1 MKQKLSTGILSCGGH
16 LDYPLGQPENPP
28 ICYSTA
34 YYFEDLNAYDEIN
47 SERSKGYFYSRVQN
61 PNRDC
66 LADALNYLEGSEN
79 SLLFPSGMAAI
90 STALMT
96 FAHQGD
102 HVLACR
108 EIYGETVDLLD
119 GLLVNFGIE
128 VTYVDFTDLEQ
139 VKAAIRPNTTVFYA
153 EVVSNPLMHVVDI
166 WAVSRLAKSRGIR
179 FLVDNTFMTPI
190 AIRPLDFGADV
201 VIHSLTKFINGHS
214 DVCAGAVLGSAETI
228 KLILRTQ
235 MHLGCILDPNS
246 SWMVLRSIRTLNLRM
261 ERAMR
266 NAQFLAEQLEKDIHV
281 RQVNYPGLSN
291 HPQHELAKRIFS
303 NGNGAIL
310 SFLVENNYEKVNQ
323 FVRSLN
329 HIRYLG
335 SLGGYSTTLTHPATS
350 FRYEFSP
357 EKLLEM
363 VMEEGLIRIST
374 GIEDPEDLWMELRE
388 GLKIFDPVR

>member
-1 MKQKLSTGILSCGGH
+1 
-16 LDYPLGQPENPP
+16 
-28 ICYSTA
+28 
-34 YYFEDLNAYDEIN
+34 
-47 SERSKGYFYSRVQN
+47 
-61 PNRDC
+61 
-66 LADALNYLEGSEN
+66 
-79 SLLFPSGMAAI
+79 
-90 STALMT
+90 
-96 FAHQGD
+96 
-102 HVLACR
+102 
-108 EIYGETVDLLD
+108 
-119 GLLVNFGIE
+119 
-128 VTYVDFTDLEQ
+128 
-139 VKAAIRPNTTVFYA
+139 
-153 EVVSNPLMHVVDI
+153 
-166 WAVSRLAKSRGIR
+166 
-179 FLVDNTFMTPI
+179 
-190 AIRPLDFGADV
+190 
-201 VIHSLTKFINGHS
+201 
-214 DVCAGAVLGSAETI
+214 
-228 KLILRTQ
+228 
-235 MHLGCILDPNS
+235 
-246 SWMVLRSIRTLNLRM
+246 
-261 ERAMR
+261 MR

-363 VMEEGLIRIST
+363 GMEEGLIRIST